1 MTKKLKFGKIELQ
14 RNPNNSPHVPQ
25 NSNKFI
31 DHGEILKTLAIGI
44 EKDLPVLL
52 IGESGTGK
60 TSAIRYLAQETNNPL
75 RRINLNG
82 GTGADELVGR
92 LLLNEK
98 GTYWVDGVLTEALR
112 NGEWVVLDEINAAL
126 PEVLFVLHSI
136 LDDDAQLVLNENKGE
151 LIRKHPNCRIFATCN
166 PPEYAGTKELNTAL
180 LSRFPICIN
189 ADFPT
194 PAKETEIIEQHLGN
208 AVAKTEVATK
218 LIVMAEESRKS
229 KEQGT
234 TGYAINTRDILN
246 TLKLTNFMEPI
257 EALCLAFANKL
268 EPTDAKAVKAMARLQ
283 LPNSKKA
290 GSATRKELNNANEL
304 TIGKKYVINEDVH
317 SVYMG
322 ITKDAGEIEKLLTND
337 IATLLI
343 ELDANT
349 KEDAVKNDEF
359 DLEGTFYE
367 NESGPAVKE
376 GEAPKAT
383 DPGDKIASIIKF
395 TTGTYKG
402 SKALILHH
410 KELDGSDAI
419 IKQIY
424 EIS

>member
-1 MTKKLKFGKIELQ
+1 MSKKSNNLKFGKIELKK
-14 RNPNNSPHVPQ
+14 NTGTSPHVPT
-25 NSNKFI
+25 NSGGFV

-60 TSAIRYLAQETNNPL
+60 TSAIRYLAQETNNAL

-151 LIRKHPNCRIFATCN
+151 IIHKHPNCRIFATCN
-166 PPEYAGTKELNTAL
+166 PPEYAGTKEMNTAL

-189 ADFPT
+189 AEFPT
-194 PAKETEIIEQHLGN
+194 EAKELEIIEQHLG
-208 AVAKTEVATK
+208 KTSATSEMANK
-218 LIVMAEESRKS
+218 LVTMAGESRKA

-234 TGYAINTRDILN
+234 AGYVINTRDILN
-246 TLKLTNFMEPI
+246 TLKLADFMDPI
-257 EALCLAFANKL
+257 EAFAHAFANKL
-268 EPTDAKAVKAMARLQ
+268 EETDSKAVKAMARLQ
-283 LPNSKKA
+283 LPSSKKA
-290 GSATRKELNNANEL
+290 ANATRTKVSHINNIS
-304 TIGKKYVINEDVH
+304 IGKKYVIDQDMH
-317 SVYMG
+317 SIYFG
-322 ITKDAGEIEKLLTND
+322 PTKEAGELSNMETSDL
-337 IATLLI
+337 ATLLST
-343 ELDANT
+343 LSTNR
-349 KEDAVKNDEF
+349 EDAVKNDEF
-359 DLEGTFYE
+359 EVSATFYE
-367 NESGPAVKE
+367 NTTGSAEKVELLTA
-376 GEAPKAT
+376 
-383 DPGDKIASIIKF
+383 GDRIASLVKF
-395 TTGTYKG
+395 TVGGNKG
-402 SKALILHH
+402 KTALIVHH
-410 KELDGSDAI
+410 KELDNSDVI
-419 IKQIY
+419 IDQLY